1 MNIDFIIYWVDGSEK
16 EWQQKKASYKGT
28 EYQNEAARYRDW
40 DILRYWFRAVEEYA
54 PWVHRVFFVA
64 DNQRPKWLNF
74 KHPKLVYV
82 DHKDFIPKQYLPTF
96 NANTI
101 ELNIHR
107 IKGLSEHFVVFNDDM
122 FINAPISPEYYFHN
136 GLPCDATLEH
146 VFNGRCYDEHEEWGI
161 NIIEYCCTH
170 VLNAHFDRK
179 ITIRENWKAWLG
191 GYLGFKYQFQAWL
204 ITLFGRHE
212 FQHFYTPHN
221 EKAFLKTVCEEAW
234 EKESVMLGKS
244 CTRFR
249 ENISLSNYFL
259 RYWHLASNRFY
270 PTSMKGRRVI
280 PICEKNMNKIHAA
293 LFDTKAKSL
302 CLNDSSFCTDGYF
315 DKAKQMLIQWFEQK
329 FPHQSSFEI

>member
-28 EYQNEAARYRDW
+28 EYQNETARYRDW
-40 DILRYWFRAVEEYA
+40 DILRYWFRAVEQYA
-54 PWVHRVFFVA
+54 PWVHRIFFVA

-82 DHKDFIPKQYLPTF
+82 DHKDFIPHQYLPTF
-96 NANTI
+96 NSHTI

-191 GYLGFKYQFQAWL
+191 GYSGFKYQLQAWL

-270 PTSMKGRRVI
+270 PTKFQGKYVLQI
-280 PICEKNMNKIHAA
+280 GHDEIDKIKQKM
-293 LFDTKAKSL
+293 FDGGCKSL
-302 CLNDSSFCTDGYF
+302 CLNDSIDCDDNLFNILQPQLIKFF
-315 DKAKQMLIQWFEQK
+315 DEK
-329 FPHQSSFEI
+329 FPQKSCFEI